1 MGKRPHNFPNFNI
14 TSKTGVKH
22 GTVLL
27 LLGKQG
33 GLLELGQRRL
43 SKMNVNL
50 TSLELNVMFLLGG
63 LKIINSSKRK
73 NCLFTT

>member
-1 MGKRPHNFPNFNI
+1 MVLF
-14 TSKTGVKH
+14 
-22 GTVLL
+22 LL

-33 GLLELGQRRL
+33 GLSELRQRRL
-43 SKMNVNL
+43 TIRDAGL

-63 LKIINSSKRK
+63 LKVINSSKKK